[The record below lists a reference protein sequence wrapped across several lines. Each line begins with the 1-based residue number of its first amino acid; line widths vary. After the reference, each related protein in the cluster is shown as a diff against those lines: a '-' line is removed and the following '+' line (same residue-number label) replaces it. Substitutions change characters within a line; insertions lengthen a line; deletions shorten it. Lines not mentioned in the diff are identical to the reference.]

1 MLAIALL
8 SLAAALTATGLA
20 DWLGGQMHFL
30 TDLPTPLLILV
41 IVAVIV
47 FLTELTSN
55 VATVTGFMP
64 VLGIIAVEA
73 GVPAEQLIAPVAIAG
88 SAAFMLPVATA
99 PNAIVYASGAVTQ
112 GQMIKAGFRLNLLAV
127 LAIAGVG
134 SVAAMLGFG
143 G

>member
-1 MLAIALL
+1 MLLLALL
-8 SLAAALTATGLA
+8 SCSPAPST
-20 DWLGGQMHFL
+20 
-30 TDLPTPLLILV
+30 TPLLILV

-64 VLGIIAVEA
+64 VLGIIAMEA